1 VLAYHRT
8 MPGYQPTPLHDL
20 TQLAAR
26 LGLAKLWVKD
36 ESFRFGLKAFKAV
49 GSSYALARRMVGEG
63 VWPLIFTEVAALVPP
78 SLLLVTATDGNHGFG
93 VAFLAKL
100 FGCRARIVM
109 PAGSVEERAQ
119 RIRDLGAECEVT
131 KVNYDACVMLAREL
145 AKESGGLLLMDTAV
159 EEDTAEE
166 RRMPLA
172 IMQGYMT
179 IVQEFLEQV
188 QGELPTHVF
197 LQAGVGSFSGGLA
210 AHLRHVAREAR
221 VVIVEAREAD
231 CIFQSV
237 TRGDGA
243 MVTIDGDLP
252 SIMAGLCCGVP
263 SVQGWPILR
272 STASAFLS
280 CTDSVTAKGMRV
292 MYSPL
297 AGDPKIVSGE
307 SGAVTL
313 GALALL
319 CSQPGLAAMRD
330 SLGLTP
336 ESRVMLVST
345 EGDTDPAGFM
355 DSIWGL
361 EA

>member
-1 VLAYHRT
+1 VAEGVLAYHRT
-8 MPGYQPTPLHDL
+8 MPGYQPTPTHEL
-20 TQLAAR
+20 TQLAAK

-36 ESFRFGLKAFKAV
+36 ESYRFGLKAFKAV

-63 VWPLIFTEVAALVPP
+63 VWPLAFPEVASLVPS

-100 FGCRARIVM
+100 FGCKARIVM

-131 KVNYDACVMLAREL
+131 KVNYDACVMMAREL

-188 QGELPTHVF
+188 QGEMPTHVF

-210 AHLRHVAREAR
+210 AHLRHVA
-221 VVIVEAREAD
+221 
-231 CIFQSV
+231 S
-237 TRGDGA
+237 
-243 MVTIDGDLP
+243 
-252 SIMAGLCCGVP
+252 
-263 SVQGWPILR
+263 
-272 STASAFLS
+272 
-280 CTDSVTAKGMRV
+280 
-292 MYSPL
+292 L
-297 AGDPKIVSGE
+297 A
-307 SGAVTL
+307 T
-313 GALALL
+313 
-319 CSQPGLAAMRD
+319 
-330 SLGLTP
+330 
-336 ESRVMLVST
+336 
-345 EGDTDPAGFM
+345 
-355 DSIWGL
+355 W
-361 EA
+361 

>member
-1 VLAYHRT
+1 V
-8 MPGYQPTPLHDL
+8 G
-20 TQLAAR
+20 
-26 LGLAKLWVKD
+26 LGGVRVRVRVCRASL
-36 ESFRFGLKAFKAV
+36 RFGLKAFKAV

-63 VWPLIFTEVAALVPP
+63 VWPLAFTEVAELVPP

-93 VAFLAKL
+93 VAFLAKWATLPHLARL

-159 EEDTAEE
+159 EDDTAEE

-210 AHLRHVAREAR
+210 AHLRHVAKEAR

-292 MYSPL
+292 MYRW
-297 AGDPKIVSGE
+297 A
-307 SGAVTL
+307 
-313 GALALL
+313 ALATLATPQPPGRGPEDRVRGVWGRHPRGPRPPLL
-319 CSQPGLAAMRD
+319 PARAGSHEGLPGPHPGEQGHAGEYGR
-330 SLGLTP
+330 GHG
-336 ESRVMLVST
+336 SRWLH
-345 EGDTDPAGFM
+345 G
-355 DSIWGL
+355 
-361 EA
+361 